1 MSFNFSSPQS
11 QTRTISKSCRLSP
24 LACLNL
30 SLPLHLL
37 CSHFISR
44 PSSSPAG
51 KNTVFSTGRTLLHT
65 AARWASPDLIL
76 LTSLPPPRPQWLP
89 HCPHDRILPPWY
101 GINKCPYPAPD
112 PAALCQAFLFPFLNL
127 WESLWC
133 PKSRSCSVS
142 LSLPLASSI
151 VCVLVFYCYVRKHS
165 KTL

>member
-112 PAALCQAFLFPFLNL
+112 PAAYAKLSF
-127 WESLWC
+127 
-133 PKSRSCSVS
+133 S
-142 LSLPLASSI
+142 LSSISGRAYDAQSHALVQCPCPFHWLPPLS
-151 VCVLVFYCYVRKHS
+151 VF
-165 KTL
+165 

>member
-11 QTRTISKSCRLSP
+11 QTRTISKSYRLSP

-37 CSHFISR
+37 CTHLISR

-51 KNTVFSTGRTLLHT
+51 KNTVFSTFLTLLHT

-89 HCPHDRILPPWY
+89 HCPHDRILP
-101 GINKCPYPAPD
+101 
-112 PAALCQAFLFPFLNL
+112 LNMA
-127 WESLWC
+127 ST
-133 PKSRSCSVS
+133 SVHILPLILQLYAKLSFS
-142 LSLPLASSI
+142 LSSISGRAYDAQSHALVQCPCPFHWLPPLS
-151 VCVLVFYCYVRKHS
+151 VF
-165 KTL
+165 